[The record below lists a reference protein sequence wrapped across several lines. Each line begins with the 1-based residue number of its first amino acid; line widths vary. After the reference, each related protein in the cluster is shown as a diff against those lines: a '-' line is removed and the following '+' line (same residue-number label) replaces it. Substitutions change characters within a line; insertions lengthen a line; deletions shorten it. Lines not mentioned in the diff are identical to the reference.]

1 MIAGTGRNVGKTM
14 LACRLIGQFSHLDVV
29 GIKISPHFHQQTEG
43 QKILV
48 QSPDFMIIEETSAST
63 SKDSSRMLQAG
74 ASKVYY
80 IQTNDRIIEEPFQW
94 ILSKLPKN
102 QPVICES
109 GALLMFAKPALF
121 FLVYKKGGVQTKPG
135 LNSIDYDPDQK
146 IAFDGEGFD
155 FDFEKIGFENNA
167 WVLKNK

>member
-1 MIAGTGRNVGKTM
+1 MIQHLNNLLMIAGTGRNVGKTM
-14 LACRLIGQFSHLDVV
+14 LACKLIGQFSHQGVV
-29 GIKISPHFHQQTEG
+29 GIKVSPHFHQQAEG

-48 QSPDFMIIEETSAST
+48 QNPDFIIIEETSAFT

-80 IQTNDRIIEEPFQW
+80 IQTHDRIIGEPFRI
-94 ILSKLPKN
+94 ILSMLPEN

-121 FLVYKKGGVQTKPG
+121 FFFIKKAG
-135 LNSIDYDPDQK
+135 
-146 IAFDGEGFD
+146 
-155 FDFEKIGFENNA
+155 
-167 WVLKNK
+167 

>member
-1 MIAGTGRNVGKTM
+1 MIAGTGRNVGKTL
-14 LACRLIGQFSHLDVV
+14 LACKLIGQFSHLDVV
-29 GIKISPHFHQQTEG
+29 GIKVSPHFHQQAEG

-63 SKDSSRMLQAG
+63 LKDSSRMLQAG

-80 IQTNDRIIEEPFQW
+80 IQTHDRIIGEPFGL
-94 ILSKLPKN
+94 ILSMLPEN

-121 FLVYKKGGVQTKPG
+121 FLVYEKGGVQTKPG
-135 LNSIDYDPDQK
+135 LERIDYEPNQK
-146 IAFDGEGFD
+146 IAYDGEGFD
-155 FDFEKIGFENNA
+155 FDFHKIGFENNA
-167 WVLKNK
+167 WLLKK